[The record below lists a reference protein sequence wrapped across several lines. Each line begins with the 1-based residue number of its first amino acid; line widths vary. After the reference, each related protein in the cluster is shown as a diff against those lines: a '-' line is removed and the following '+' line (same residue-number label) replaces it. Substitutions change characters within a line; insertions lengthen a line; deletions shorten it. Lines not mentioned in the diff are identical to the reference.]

1 MVILR
6 LFCISLVALFCTT
19 QLVAGDAGAAFMPEP
34 GEKVSFKGK
43 LNGNS
48 LTCGKSKK
56 SQHKC
61 QRKFESVYD
70 KVNFSG
76 TFRGYV
82 EEKGKRRRNMRFA
95 VGTVDI
101 DGRDVRVIYQVDFRD
116 GDTDIGLDGIFWLEP
131 MSSAALR
138 D

>member
-1 MVILR
+1 MKIFLSILTT
-6 LFCISLVALFCTT
+6 LLISTSASSF
-19 QLVAGDAGAAFMPEP
+19 AGNDAGAAFMPDS

-43 LNGNS
+43 LDGNN
-48 LTCGKSKK
+48 LTCGKSKR
-56 SQHKC
+56 SQRKC
-61 QRKFESVYD
+61 QRKFESVYN
-70 KVNFSG
+70 KANFSG

-82 EEKGKRRRNMRFA
+82 EEKGKRRRNMRFG
-95 VGTVDI
+95 VGTVEI

-131 MSSAALR
+131 MSNTALR